1 MICENAYYED
11 GRLCCK
17 VMNDEVFGDKCPL
30 IYYCTITGKFENT
43 DDFLECKYRKETN
56 HDEMAST

>member
-1 MICENAYYED
+1 MYCENAYYED

-56 HDEMAST
+56 HD